1 MIANKFNKFNTNSY
15 YPIDSF
21 KYFHDYVEIIS
32 NGQKYKSYNKRIK
45 TVLNNYKL
53 IDNKFYC
60 NYLNQKTEAKI
71 GIRTYNKST
80 FKVFKNNK
88 YISIPY
94 IEQTLEVC
102 INNKKAAYY
111 LNFAIPIKTIPGIY
125 FDQQVFVYPG
135 RDQVFVNIL
144 CINDKYY
151 FEDMEKGIYYEIPSL
166 MFHSRIGTYLND
178 RTDKMFDLKYK
189 EFYCYDFKH
198 CYWEGEDFKYH
209 DLYKEGYVY
218 KFWTDNKNND
228 SFIKH
233 EKIHEL
239 DNYLIL
245 GLITPL
251 KEDN

>member
-1 MIANKFNKFNTNSY
+1 MFTTNSY

-21 KYFHDYVEIIS
+21 KFHSKYIEIIS
-32 NGQKYKSYNKRIK
+32 NGQKYKLYNKRIK
-45 TVLNNYKL
+45 TILNNFKL

-60 NYLNQKTEAKI
+60 NYNNQKSEAKI
-71 GIRTYNKST
+71 GIRTYNKRT
-80 FKVFKNNK
+80 FQEFKNGK
-88 YISIPY
+88 YVTIPY

-111 LNFAIPIKTIPGIY
+111 LNFAIPVKTIPGTY
-125 FDQQVFVYPG
+125 FDQQVFVRPD

-144 CINDKYY
+144 CINNKYY
-151 FEDMEKGIYYEIPSL
+151 FEDMEEGIYYELPSL
-166 MFHSRIGTYLND
+166 MFHARISIYLNE
-178 RTDKMFDLKYK
+178 RTEKMLDLKYK
-189 EFYCYDFKH
+189 EFYCY
-198 CYWEGEDFKYH
+198 DFKYH

-218 KFWTDNKNND
+218 KFWTDNKDNGP
-228 SFIKH
+228 FIKH
-233 EKIHEL
+233 EKVPEL

>member
-45 TVLNNYKL
+45 TVLNNFKL

-80 FKVFKNNK
+80 FRDFKNNK
-88 YISIPY
+88 YITIPY

-125 FDQQVFVYPG
+125 FDKQVFVYPG

-144 CINDKYY
+144 CINNKYY
-151 FEDMEKGIYYEIPSL
+151 FEDMKEGIYYEIPSL
-166 MFHSRIGTYLND
+166 MFHSRIGTYLSE
-178 RTDKMFDLKYK
+178 RTDKMLDLKYK
-189 EFYCYDFKH
+189 EFYCYDFKYYGH
-198 CYWEGEDFKYH
+198 N
-209 DLYKEGYVY
+209 LYKEGYVY
-218 KFWTDNKNND
+218 KFWTDNNNND

-233 EKIHEL
+233 EIIHEL
-239 DNYLIL
+239 NNYLIL
-245 GLITPL
+245 GHITPL